1 MGIKN
6 MVQINGKSKE
16 RLRIVVITGDELRHQ
31 YFRMKIASDPRIEVL
46 ASYCENQDKED
57 FKNATSSREI
67 SPLDKNHFDARTK
80 SEMEFFEE
88 SIKVLADES
97 NPRKILRGAINDDY
111 IVAEIENLDADLLV
125 CYGSSLIKSTLLNTF
140 KRRFLNVHL
149 GLSPYYRGSGTNV
162 WPLINS
168 EPDLVGATFMHLDEG
183 IDTGEIIHQ
192 IRAEIFNGDSPHSIG
207 NRLIK
212 KMTETC
218 CDVILSFSEL
228 KVQVQPKLKG
238 KLYFVKDFDLEAC
251 SKLYTNFE
259 EGMITKYI
267 EDLGKINLPPIVE
280 NQGL

>member
-1 MGIKN
+1 

-57 FKNATSSREI
+57 VKNSTSNREI
-67 SPLDKNHFDARTK
+67 STLEKKHFDARTK

-88 SIKVLADES
+88 SVKVLADES
-97 NPRKILRGAINDDY
+97 NPRKILRGTINDDY
-111 IVAEIENLDADLLV
+111 IVAEIENLGADLLV
-125 CYGSSLIKSTLLNTF
+125 CYGSSLIKSTLLNTY

-168 EPDLVGATFMHLDEG
+168 EPELVGATFMHLDEG

-259 EGMITKYI
+259 EGLITKYI
-267 EDLGKINLPPIVE
+267 EDLGRINLPPIVE